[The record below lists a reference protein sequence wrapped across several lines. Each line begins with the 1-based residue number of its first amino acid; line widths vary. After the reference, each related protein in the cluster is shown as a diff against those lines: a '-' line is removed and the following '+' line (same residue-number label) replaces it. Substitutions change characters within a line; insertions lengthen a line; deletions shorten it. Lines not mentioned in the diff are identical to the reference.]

1 MKSKFSWL
9 AAPYVL
15 WMMVV
20 IIVPIFMVMFY
31 AFTTANSVELAEL
44 EGGLAG
50 FFSMFTLENFAR
62 MGTYTVIFVRSFRL
76 ALVATVIC
84 LIG

>member
-50 FFSMFTLENFAR
+50 FFRCSPWRTSPGWAPIR
-62 MGTYTVIFVRSFRL
+62 
-76 ALVATVIC
+76 
-84 LIG
+84 